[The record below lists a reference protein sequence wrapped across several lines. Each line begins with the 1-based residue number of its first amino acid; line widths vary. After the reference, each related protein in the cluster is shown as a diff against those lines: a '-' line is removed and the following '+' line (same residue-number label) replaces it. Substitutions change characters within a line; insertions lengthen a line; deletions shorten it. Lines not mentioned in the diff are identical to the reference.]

1 MPWYEPARRAPTT
14 PLTNG
19 VNNEDDNTNVQ
30 NYLDERWGTLD
41 HERAQHNNNNNSS
54 LNNNYDGLQSQVEHQ
69 LSSVFPLADFS
80 SSSNQQNGF
89 TSMRFGTGMNNNN
102 NNNNLTDEDR
112 EHNKMKSEEEPVS
125 KTAAFF
131 HPRPVMAL
139 APYKRFFSPMTFP
152 ESEEKKPSLLLD
164 KKPSPSDNNNN
175 NAVGRINN
183 NNHVQHNVQSN
194 TGQTNQYSQ
203 EQQENDEPSQ
213 QEFVVEQPEYVQQ
226 NHQLTPANENDNN
239 NLAQMVGGPSLESS
253 SSSKPSSNLKPT
265 DLFAAFVAR
274 PSNDPF
280 KLPPKQTKLVK
291 DSNTGQ
297 MKSMHEKNNGEKRR
311 NKTNKNWDD
320 YGGRPVED
328 GKKLDDPNDNKEKA
342 SKKAKKKDKKK
353 KSKDKN
359 QSTQD
364 IGDYFQN
371 GNKKR
376 PSNDSQKNNGKKDK
390 DAKSKKQKKDGR
402 GLDTELGEI
411 PTYNVE
417 DIVSDS
423 DGSNTPKLSESDF
436 EGIEQIELC
445 NAASTMEG
453 FQQFLSTLGKQSH
466 VAFTMLFLDPYT
478 GNYTTSESVPDNGGG
493 RKKKS
498 KKKGSRSNKFT
509 LQSPNRGYECT
520 TPFLPSSKKYCT
532 PKGPMCTAWNCT
544 CDDQIRSARAQ
555 AALLGAMFLLKIEDI
570 ENDDYW
576 QCFLLPLGPCAV
588 EPVTPQEEQ
597 CQRILDWPITPF
609 EVEVSLV
616 DRWSAFEAILLNE
629 STKLVTYNATISLLP
644 YYQHLASDVRN
655 PTSLAS
661 FAERIASDSTGTR
674 PSQSEC
680 ESFAVRNDGYLRSV
694 WDLRLASWMM
704 RDNASD
710 AELEFSTFREGF
722 AHLAPD
728 QRSPSS
734 DMPVVMQGLLEAK
747 NNLEI
752 LYSLYPIINE
762 RIVNGGLLDSLECIE
777 QPVQSILASME

>member
-89 TSMRFGTGMNNNN
+89 TSMRFGTGMNN

-213 QEFVVEQPEYVQQ
+213 QEFVEQPEYVQQ

-291 DSNTGQ
+291 DSNTVQ
-297 MKSMHEKNNGEKRR
+297 M
-311 NKTNKNWDD
+311 
-320 YGGRPVED
+320 
-328 GKKLDDPNDNKEKA
+328 
-342 SKKAKKKDKKK
+342 
-353 KSKDKN
+353 
-359 QSTQD
+359 
-364 IGDYFQN
+364 
-371 GNKKR
+371 
-376 PSNDSQKNNGKKDK
+376 
-390 DAKSKKQKKDGR
+390 
-402 GLDTELGEI
+402 
-411 PTYNVE
+411 
-417 DIVSDS
+417 
-423 DGSNTPKLSESDF
+423 
-436 EGIEQIELC
+436 
-445 NAASTMEG
+445 
-453 FQQFLSTLGKQSH
+453 
-466 VAFTMLFLDPYT
+466 
-478 GNYTTSESVPDNGGG
+478 
-493 RKKKS
+493 
-498 KKKGSRSNKFT
+498 
-509 LQSPNRGYECT
+509 
-520 TPFLPSSKKYCT
+520 
-532 PKGPMCTAWNCT
+532 
-544 CDDQIRSARAQ
+544 
-555 AALLGAMFLLKIEDI
+555 
-570 ENDDYW
+570 
-576 QCFLLPLGPCAV
+576 
-588 EPVTPQEEQ
+588 
-597 CQRILDWPITPF
+597 
-609 EVEVSLV
+609 
-616 DRWSAFEAILLNE
+616 
-629 STKLVTYNATISLLP
+629 
-644 YYQHLASDVRN
+644 
-655 PTSLAS
+655 
-661 FAERIASDSTGTR
+661 
-674 PSQSEC
+674 
-680 ESFAVRNDGYLRSV
+680 
-694 WDLRLASWMM
+694 
-704 RDNASD
+704 
-710 AELEFSTFREGF
+710 
-722 AHLAPD
+722 
-728 QRSPSS
+728 
-734 DMPVVMQGLLEAK
+734 
-747 NNLEI
+747 
-752 LYSLYPIINE
+752 
-762 RIVNGGLLDSLECIE
+762 
-777 QPVQSILASME
+777 